1 MESREALVAPGS
13 RYYNYT
19 AGPAA
24 RDCLLTVKCVGRFTY
39 LPGYALTRRSF
50 DSYLL
55 EVILDGALTLQTGG
69 QDYPANRGDAVLLDC
84 HTPHAYRS
92 RQGWQA
98 LWLHFDGPGA
108 AGYYRWITRG
118 GSPVLHPA
126 DFAGLCGA
134 LGRIYRL
141 FEAGLAPGEGL
152 LAREVTAAL
161 GCLLD
166 PGPGAAPDPLDQV
179 LYAITANL
187 DKEMTVRELADL
199 AHFSEY
205 HFIRLFR
212 ARVGMT
218 PPPVPDRRPDGTGPL
233 PAESHQPAA
242 AGHQR
247 TGGVCLGQC
256 VLHPV
261 QAALW
266 SYADGVS
273 TGIGCFFAG
282 RLPHPLSPCR
292 GRSLCGEPR
301 TLPRRARCFFSLLAL
316 AGFAV
321 WVRCRVDSAA
331 VSLPTSRYIVVLS

>member
-1 MESREALVAPGS
+1 MENTPLYDALRAF
-13 RYYNYT
+13 
-19 AGPAA
+19 AAA
-24 RDCLLTVKCVGRFTY
+24 RPLRMHMPGHKGRPLPAPELAGLSALDFTELPPTGDLFSGGDAIEAAEELWAKAFRMAHCLFL
-39 LPGYALTRRSF
+39 
-50 DSYLL
+50 
-55 EVILDGALTLQTGG
+55 TGG
-69 QDYPANRGDAVLLDC
+69 ATQGVQAALALACRPGDAVLLDC

-141 FEAGLAPGEGL
+141 FEAGLVPGEGL

-218 PPPVPDRRPDGTGPL
+218 PRQYL
-233 PAESHQPAA
+233 IAA
-242 AGHQR
+242 R
-247 TGGVCLGQC
+247 M
-256 VLHPV
+256 
-261 QAALW
+261 
-266 SYADGVS
+266 
-273 TGIGCFFAG
+273 
-282 RLPHPLSPCR
+282 
-292 GRSLCGEPR
+292 E
-301 TLPRRARCFFSLLAL
+301 RARYLLKATN
-316 AGFAV
+316 
-321 WVRCRVDSAA
+321 
-331 VSLPTSRYIVVLS
+331 LPLQAISEQVGYASDNVFCTQFKRRYGLTPTEFRLG

>member
-55 EVILDGALTLQTGG
+55 EVILDGSLTLQTGG

-84 HTPHAYRS
+84 HSPHAYRS

-141 FEAGLAPGEGL
+141 FEAGLVPGEGL

-179 LYAITANL
+179 LYAITTNL

-218 PPPVPDRRPDGTGPL
+218 PRQYL
-233 PAESHQPAA
+233 IAA
-242 AGHQR
+242 R
-247 TGGVCLGQC
+247 M
-256 VLHPV
+256 
-261 QAALW
+261 
-266 SYADGVS
+266 
-273 TGIGCFFAG
+273 
-282 RLPHPLSPCR
+282 
-292 GRSLCGEPR
+292 E
-301 TLPRRARCFFSLLAL
+301 RARYLLKATN
-316 AGFAV
+316 
-321 WVRCRVDSAA
+321 
-331 VSLPTSRYIVVLS
+331 LPLQAISEQVGYASDNVFCTQFKRRYGLTPTEFRLG